1 MRSYEVENT
10 LKEVIRMANSF
21 KKGGGNKP
29 QPYIPKGNGEKSGQ
43 YAKNAIK
50 DDYLLS
56 ESCTRLDLEK
66 LLSKE
71 EFSSIQNYTKYQI
84 GSALNKAIRDKAMSK
99 EDVVLKDRI
108 VSAISKHKLK
118 APIITYRG
126 IVVSKDVYEKNFLA
140 RYIFDLPIDGSLI
153 CSTSRD
159 YGRASTAAKTKE
171 AGKIGIIFC
180 CELPKGYPALPV
192 EGIAKDKAEREILI
206 SAPRY
211 VIEEITNC
219 RYGRFVF
226 KRIKVKIMG
235 DKYEN

>member
-1 MRSYEVENT
+1 MWIM
-10 LKEVIRMANSF
+10 LKGKRRLSMNQDEISQRIGSNIQRCREELHLS
-21 KKGGGNKP
+21 
-29 QPYIPKGNGEKSGQ
+29 KSGF
-43 YAKNAIK
+43 ASKIK
-50 DDYLLS
+50 MSKSQLS
-56 ESCTRLDLEK
+56 E
-66 LLSKE
+66 E

-84 GSALNKAIRDKAMSK
+84 GSALNKAIRNKAMSK

-118 APIITYRG
+118 APVITYRG

-140 RYIFDLPIDGSLI
+140 RYIFNLPIDGSLI
-153 CSTSRD
+153 CSTSRE

-211 VIEEITNC
+211 EIEEITNC
-219 RYGRFVF
+219 RCGRFVF
-226 KRIKVKIMG
+226 KRIKVKIIG
-235 DKYEN
+235 DKNEN

>member
-1 MRSYEVENT
+1 MKPYEVENT
-10 LKEVIRMANSF
+10 LNEVIQMASGF

-29 QPYIPKGNGEKSGQ
+29 QPYISKGNGEKSGQ
-43 YAKNAIK
+43 YAKDAIM
-50 DDYLLS
+50 DGYLLS
-56 ESCTRLDLEK
+56 ESCTKLDLAK
-66 LLSKE
+66 LLSEE

-84 GSALNKAIRDKAMSK
+84 GSALNKAIRNKAMSK
-99 EDVVLKDRI
+99 EDVALKDRI

-118 APIITYRG
+118 APVITYRG

-140 RYIFDLPIDGSLI
+140 RYIFNLPIDGSLI
-153 CSTSRD
+153 CSTSRE

-211 VIEEITNC
+211 EIEEITNC
-219 RYGRFVF
+219 RCGRFVF
-226 KRIKVKIMG
+226 KRIKVKIIG
-235 DKYEN
+235 DKNEN